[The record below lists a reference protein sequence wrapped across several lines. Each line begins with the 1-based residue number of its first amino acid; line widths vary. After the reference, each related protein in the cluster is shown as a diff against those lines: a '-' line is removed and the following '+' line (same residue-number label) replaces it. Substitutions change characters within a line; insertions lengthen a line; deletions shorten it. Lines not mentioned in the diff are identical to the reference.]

1 MPRHAHIRRLRR
13 CLTLALLVSLGGCSQ
28 PDRPTIGLYPAIER
42 GDLDQIARHIHWGT
56 DINAPSI
63 DGQTPL
69 HVAARMGQIVIVR
82 MLLDNGAA
90 IDAPDRK
97 GHTPIYWAVMTGR
110 TQVAELLVKRGARFD
125 PTAMLHGVV
134 ERNVA
139 DRDVIAF
146 LVKQGADIN
155 GKDAAGDTPLLA
167 ATQRGE
173 RVLAKLLIA
182 RGADVNVRDAQGR
195 TPLARA
201 TLNGNAELQRL
212 LHVNGGLA
220 E

>member
-1 MPRHAHIRRLRR
+1 MPRDAKIRLLRY
-13 CLTLALLVSLGGCSQ
+13 CLALALLLGLGGCSQ
-28 PDRPTIGLYPAIER
+28 PDRPTIGLYPAIDR

-63 DGQTPL
+63 DGKTPL
-69 HVAARMGQIVIVR
+69 HVAAQKGKIVIVR
-82 MLLDNGAA
+82 MLLDSGAA
-90 IDAPDRK
+90 IDATDQD
-97 GHTPIYWAVMTGR
+97 GHTPLYWAVMAGR

-125 PTAMLHGVV
+125 PTALLRAVV

-155 GKDAAGDTPLLA
+155 SKDAAGDTPLLA

-182 RGADVNVRDAQGR
+182 QGADVNARDAQGR

-201 TLNGNAELQRL
+201 IRNGNAELQRL
-212 LHVNGGLA
+212 LHENGGLA
-220 E
+220 Q

>member
-1 MPRHAHIRRLRR
+1 
-13 CLTLALLVSLGGCSQ
+13 
-28 PDRPTIGLYPAIER
+28 
-42 GDLDQIARHIHWGT
+42 
-56 DINAPSI
+56 
-63 DGQTPL
+63 
-69 HVAARMGQIVIVR
+69 MGQIVVVR

-90 IDAPDRK
+90 IDAPGRK
-97 GHTPIYWAVMTGR
+97 GHTPIYSAVMAGR
-110 TQVAELLVKRGARFD
+110 TQAAELLVRRGARFD